1 MTVTHT
7 AVCLESQRT
16 PGHCHDSAKDGGS
29 EACRAP
35 LPGPGSLPEAPA
47 GSGSWDE
54 AVTVTVTGD
63 WETRLAG
70 WARMAGRAGEGAT
83 GVQERPR
90 VTD

>member
-1 MTVTHT
+1 MTVAHT
-7 AVCLESQRT
+7 AVCLETQRT

-54 AVTVTVTGD
+54 AVTVTGD

>member
-1 MTVTHT
+1 M
-7 AVCLESQRT
+7 
-16 PGHCHDSAKDGGS
+16 P
-29 EACRAP
+29 AP
-35 LPGPGSLPEAPA
+35 PPLLPGPGSLPEAPA

-54 AVTVTVTGD
+54 AVTVTGD